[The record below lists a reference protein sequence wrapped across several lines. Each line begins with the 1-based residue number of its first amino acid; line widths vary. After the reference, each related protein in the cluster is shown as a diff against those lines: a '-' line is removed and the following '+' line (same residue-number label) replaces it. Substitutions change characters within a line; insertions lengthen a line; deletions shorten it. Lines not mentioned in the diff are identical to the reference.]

1 MNESTKALLLRWGS
15 RYRPEIMN
23 WNQLLCTERVR
34 PTTKQAEEAR
44 SEIHR
49 DYGRVVFST
58 PVRRLQ
64 DKAQVFPLETIDAVR
79 TRLTHSLEVSSVARG
94 MAQVVCRALVKKK
107 KISVEQAYDIET
119 IAATCGLIHD
129 IGNPPFGHAGETAIQ
144 DWFKEKDGEFW
155 KFDMTR
161 GSRLREDLRNFEGNA
176 QTLRLVATLQILSDR
191 TGLNLTF
198 ATLSALLK
206 YTAGSDEVEPES
218 ASKKKVGFLSSEE
231 WLVKKIRE
239 KTGTGKAR
247 NPITFLVEASDDM
260 VYSVV
265 DIEDG
270 IKKGVITWE
279 LVRKI
284 LKKNQRKFG
293 KWLFNYLVVEAE
305 KRIDEA
311 PIPVPN
317 RGEAISTYFRTRVI
331 VMAQQAVQ
339 KTFLKNYRA
348 IMAGKY
354 DKEILYDSDTGDMG
368 EFYRVLKEEINYKHV
383 YNAKETLRLELLGR
397 NVVRFLLDTFWEFEK
412 SERSKTFP
420 QKIYNLLSQ
429 NYRTVFENPIAE
441 ERDLPEQYRRILLVT
456 DYICGM
462 TDSFALNLRRELQHG

>member
-1 MNESTKALLLRWGS
+1 M
-15 RYRPEIMN
+15 
-23 WNQLLCTERVR
+23 
-34 PTTKQAEEAR
+34 
-44 SEIHR
+44 
-49 DYGRVVFST
+49 FST

-94 MAQVVCRALVKKK
+94 VTQGVCTELMKLKEITAA
-107 KISVEQAYDIET
+107 QAYDIET

-144 DWFKEKDGEFW
+144 DWFRDKPAKFW
-155 KFDMTR
+155 KFDRTK
-161 GSRLREDLRNFEGNA
+161 GKRLREDLVNFEGNA

-206 YTAGSDEVEPES
+206 YTAASKEVDQNS
-218 ASKKKVGFLSSEE
+218 ASRKKVGFFSSEE
-231 WLVKKIRE
+231 WLIGRIRQ

-270 IKKGVITWE
+270 IKKGVISWE
-279 LVRKI
+279 LVRSI
-284 LKKNQRKFG
+284 LEANQKKFG
-293 KWLFNYLVVEAE
+293 RELFEDLVLKAE
-305 KRIDEA
+305 ERIDNA
-311 PIPVPN
+311 PIDVPN
-317 RGEAISTYFRTRVI
+317 RDEAISSYFRTRVI
-331 VMAQQAVQ
+331 VKAQAAIREA
-339 KTFLKNYRA
+339 FLKNYSL
-348 IMAGKY
+348 IMAGGY
-354 DKEILYDSDTGDMG
+354 DQEILYDSGMG
-368 EFYRVLKEEINYKHV
+368 NFYQVLKDEINYKHV
-383 YNAKETLRLELLGR
+383 YNAKETLRLEILGR
-397 NVVRFLLDTFWEFEK
+397 NVIRFLLDTFWD
-412 SERSKTFP
+412 SEQSKKTKTFR

-441 ERDLPEQYRRILLVT
+441 EKGLPQEYRKILLIT

-462 TDSFALNLRRELQHG
+462 TDSFALNLTRELQNG

>member
-1 MNESTKALLLRWGS
+1 
-15 RYRPEIMN
+15 MN
-23 WNQLLCTERVR
+23 WKQLLCTERIR
-34 PTTKQAEEAR
+34 ETTKQSEESR
-44 SEIHR
+44 GEIHR

-94 MAQVVCRALVKKK
+94 MAQVVCNELVKMKR
-107 KISVEQAYDIET
+107 ISVPQAYDIET

-144 DWFKEKDGEFW
+144 DWFKSKRAAFW
-155 KFDMTR
+155 KFDKTKGR
-161 GSRLREDLRNFEGNA
+161 GLRKDMENFEGNA

-206 YTAGSDEVEPES
+206 YTAGSADVDPKS
-218 ASKKKVGFLSSEE
+218 ASKKKLGFFSSEE
-231 WLVKKIRE
+231 WLVKRIRE

-270 IKKGVITWE
+270 IKKGVISWG
-279 LVRKI
+279 LVRQI
-284 LKKNQRKFG
+284 LEANKEKVG
-293 KWLFNYLVVEAE
+293 DALFDYLVLKAE
-305 KRIDEA
+305 ERIDKA
-311 PIPVPN
+311 PIPVAN
-317 RGEAISTYFRTRVI
+317 RDETVSTYFRTRVI
-331 VMAQQAVQ
+331 VKAQAAVR
-339 KTFLKNYRA
+339 KAFLDNYDS
-348 IMAGKY
+348 IMAGAY
-354 DKEILYDSDTGDMG
+354 DKEILYDSEMG
-368 EFYRVLKEEINYKHV
+368 NFYQVLKEKINYKHV

-397 NVVRFLLDTFWEFEK
+397 NVIRFLLDTFWEAERSK
-412 SERSKTFP
+412 SSKTFP
-420 QKIYNLLSQ
+420 QKIYNLLLQ
-429 NYRTVFENPIAE
+429 NYRTVFENPIE
-441 ERDLPEQYRRILLVT
+441 EEKGLPEEYRKVLLLT